1 MEGNKLKHSFVEK
14 DEAKENFLNEW
25 IRLVNPRQSIQFIP
39 EVTQLETLSVSE
51 LISLEMIR
59 YNQNTEYLDYIK
71 EEMLKKL
78 GRHLLEEGFIT
89 VIEETRYDT
98 SKTITMKIKAKK
110 I

>member
-1 MEGNKLKHSFVEK
+1 MV
-14 DEAKENFLNEW
+14 
-25 IRLVNPRQSIQFIP
+25 
-39 EVTQLETLSVSE
+39 
-51 LISLEMIR
+51 R
-59 YNQNTEYLDYIK
+59 YNQNTEYLDYVK
-71 EEMLKKL
+71 EDMLKKL

>member
-25 IRLVNPRQSIQFIP
+25 IRLVNPCQSIQFIP
-39 EVTQLETLSVSE
+39 EVTQLETLSVAE
-51 LISLEMIR
+51 LISPEMIR
-59 YNQNTEYLDYIK
+59 HYPEHLDYVK